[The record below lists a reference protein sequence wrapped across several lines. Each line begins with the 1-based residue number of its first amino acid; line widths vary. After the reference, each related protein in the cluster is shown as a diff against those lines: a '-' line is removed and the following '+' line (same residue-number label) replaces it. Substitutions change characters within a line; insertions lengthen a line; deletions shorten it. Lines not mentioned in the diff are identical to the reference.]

1 MSMVPEIGETLR
13 AARNRRR
20 IDLVEVEAATK
31 IRVRYLRAL
40 ENEEWDVLPGGA
52 YARSF
57 VRTYANYLG
66 LDGERLAD
74 DFRRKVEDPI
84 GEHYPRVEPA
94 PASQPGGTT
103 APRAPRLQ
111 VSRGALAALIS
122 IGLIVLLIGIG
133 LAGGGDDDGG
143 DQPAIGEQD
152 RRNQD
157 RERQR
162 PAAPPGQVSVQLS
175 AVADVWVCMLDA
187 EGTPVINGQI
197 LTAGAVEG
205 PFRSRTFT
213 VSFGNGAVDL
223 RVNGAAAEVE
233 DTPNPIGYTISDD
246 GALQELSE
254 SDRPTCL

>member
-1 MSMVPEIGETLR
+1 MVPEIGETLR

-20 IDLVEVEAATK
+20 IDLAEVEAATK
-31 IRVRYLRAL
+31 IRIRYLRAL
-40 ENEEWDVLPGGA
+40 ENEEWDVLPGSA

-74 DFRRKVEDPI
+74 DYRRKVEDPI
-84 GEHYPRVEPA
+84 GEHYPGVEPV
-94 PASQPGGTT
+94 PASQPGS
-103 APRAPRLQ
+103 AKRPAIPRLQ

-133 LAGGGDDDGG
+133 LAGGGDG
-143 DQPAIGEQD
+143 DEQPTIGERD
-152 RRNQD
+152 RRGQD

-162 PAAPPGQVSVQLS
+162 PAAPPGQVSVRLS

-187 EGTPVINGQI
+187 EGTPVINGLI

-213 VSFGNGAVDL
+213 VAFGNGAVDL
-223 RVNGAAAEVE
+223 EVNGAAAEIE
-233 DTPNPIGYTISDD
+233 DTPNPVGYTISDD

>member
-1 MSMVPEIGETLR
+1 MVPEIGETLR

-20 IDLVEVEAATK
+20 IDLAEVEAATK
-31 IRVRYLRAL
+31 IRIRYLRAL

-57 VRTYANYLG
+57 VRTYADYLG

-74 DFRRKVEDPI
+74 DFRRKVEDPL
-84 GEHYPRVEPA
+84 GEHYPRVEPV
-94 PASQPGGTT
+94 PAAQPRGAKLPTV
-103 APRAPRLQ
+103 PRLQ

-133 LAGGGDDDGG
+133 LAGGGDDG
-143 DQPAIGEQD
+143 DDQAAIGEQD
-152 RRNQD
+152 RRSQG
-157 RERQR
+157 RERQQ
-162 PAAPPGQVSVQLS
+162 PAAPSGQVSVQLS
-175 AVADVWVCMLDA
+175 AVDDVWVCMLDA
-187 EGTPVINGQI
+187 EGTPVIDGQI

-213 VSFGNGAVDL
+213 IAFGNGAVDL
-223 RVNGAAAEVE
+223 QVNGAAADVE
-233 DTPNPIGYTISDD
+233 DTPNPIGYTIADD

-254 SDRPTCL
+254 ADRPTCL

>member
-1 MSMVPEIGETLR
+1 MVPEIGETLR

-20 IDLVEVEAATK
+20 IDLAEVEAATK
-31 IRVRYLRAL
+31 IRIRYLRAL
-40 ENEEWDVLPGGA
+40 ENEEWDVLPGTA

-57 VRTYANYLG
+57 IRTYATYLG

-74 DFRRKVEDPI
+74 DFRRKVEDPL
-84 GEHYPRVEPA
+84 GEHYPRVEQVPA
-94 PASQPGGTT
+94 AQRGGAKPPTV
-103 APRAPRLQ
+103 PRLQ

-133 LAGGGDDDGG
+133 LAGGGDGDGDDGA
-143 DQPAIGEQD
+143 AIGERD
-152 RRNQD
+152 RRGQAQQ
-157 RERQR
+157 RQR
-162 PAAPPGQVSVQLS
+162 PAPPPGVSVQLS
-175 AVADVWVCMLDA
+175 AVDDVWVCMLDA

-213 VSFGNGAVDL
+213 VAFGNGAVDL
-223 RVNGAAAEVE
+223 QVNGAAAEVE

-254 SDRPTCL
+254 ADRPTCL

>member
-1 MSMVPEIGETLR
+1 MVPEIGETLR

-20 IDLVEVEAATK
+20 IDLAEVEAATK
-31 IRVRYLRAL
+31 IRIRYLRAL

-74 DFRRKVEDPI
+74 DFRRKVEDPL
-84 GEHYPRVEPA
+84 GEHYPRVEPV
-94 PASQPGGTT
+94 PAAQPGGAKLPTI
-103 APRAPRLQ
+103 PRLQ
-111 VSRGALAALIS
+111 VSRGALAALVS

-133 LAGGGDDDGG
+133 LAGGGDGG
-143 DQPAIGEQD
+143 DDQPAIGERD
-152 RRNQD
+152 RTS
-157 RERQR
+157 REPQR

-187 EGTPVINGQI
+187 EGAPVINGQI

-213 VSFGNGAVDL
+213 VAFGNGAIEL
-223 RVNGAAAEVE
+223 QVNGAAADIE

-254 SDRPTCL
+254 SDRPTCT